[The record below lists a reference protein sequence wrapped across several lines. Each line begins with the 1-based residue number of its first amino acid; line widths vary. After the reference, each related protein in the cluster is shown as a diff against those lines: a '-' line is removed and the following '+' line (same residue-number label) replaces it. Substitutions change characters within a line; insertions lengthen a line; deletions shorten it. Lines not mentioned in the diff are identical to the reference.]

1 MASPLRHPAGVPTG
15 GQFAAVP
22 RAEADVNLSV
32 AEEQP
37 AAAALAKAHADRMQ
51 MSDDPRT
58 AARYAA
64 LARAAEAEA
73 DRSDE
78 GRRERAAA
86 ARRRMLDA
94 ENAAAE
100 QAYQRRLALRAEPA
114 AHRRAE
120 RHKTPEQLISGL
132 STPALGVALSSLKRS
147 IPTRGVTRRIA
158 LIEAEMT
165 RRRSGAAD

>member
-1 MASPLRHPAGVPTG
+1 VASPPRHPAGVPTG

-22 RAEADVNLSV
+22 RTEADVNLSV
-32 AEEQP
+32 ADEQP
-37 AAAALAKAHADRMQ
+37 AAAALARAHADRMQ

-73 DRSDE
+73 DRSAE
-78 GRRERAAA
+78 GRERAAA

-147 IPTRGVTRRIA
+147 IVTPGVTRRIA

-165 RRRSGAAD
+165 RRRSGAAE